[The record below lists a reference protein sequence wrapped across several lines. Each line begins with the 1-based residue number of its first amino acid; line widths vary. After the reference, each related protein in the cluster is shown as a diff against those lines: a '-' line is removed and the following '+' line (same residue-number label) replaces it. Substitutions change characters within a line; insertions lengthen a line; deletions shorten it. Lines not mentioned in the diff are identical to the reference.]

1 MYRFSDGLMFTGS
14 TEKAISYLVF
24 QSRMLKEKEFKSSL
38 WTYWGEKPE
47 GTRIYKSN
55 LYGRL
60 KIFKKPLDDKYM
72 DFLFKSLDLIEVKDI
87 HPVLN
92 KGFKLEAKRL
102 FQKIDNQMVKK
113 FIDFID
119 FLNLSFNLESQTK
132 SETKLLSYSD
142 DIGPFMLGSIGTSA
156 FVIPETP
163 KLFLA
168 PPSWRKITWIINN
181 YFSGPYPKDSK
192 NPDLNFFHWNNLKL
206 GSELNSPYYEGIA
219 YFLIAK
225 FIIIYEAFSKKKKC
239 SSLNLYIDLIQRDGI
254 RPWRDLF

>member
-24 QSRMLKEKEFKSSL
+24 QSGMLKEKEFKSSL

-72 DFLFKSLDLIEVKDI
+72 DFLFKSLDLIEVTDI

-156 FVIPETP
+156 FVIPEIP

-192 NPDLNFFHWNNLKL
+192 TPDLNFFHWNNLKL
-206 GSELNSPYYEGIA
+206 SSELNSPYYEGIA

-239 SSLNLYIDLIQRDGI
+239 SSLDLYIDLIQRDGI
-254 RPWRDLF
+254 RPWKDLF

>member
-24 QSRMLKEKEFKSSL
+24 QSGMLKKKEFKSSL

-72 DFLFKSLDLIEVKDI
+72 DFLFKSLDLTEVKDI

-92 KGFKLEAKRL
+92 KGFKLEPKRL

-119 FLNLSFNLESQTK
+119 FLNLSFKLESQTK

-156 FVIPETP
+156 FVIPEIP

-192 NPDLNFFHWNNLKL
+192 TPDLNFFHWNNLKL
-206 GSELNSPYYEGIA
+206 SSELNSPYYEGIA

-239 SSLNLYIDLIQRDGI
+239 SSLDLYIDLIQRDGI
-254 RPWRDLF
+254 RPWKDLF

>member
-24 QSRMLKEKEFKSSL
+24 QSGMLKKKEFKSSL

-72 DFLFKSLDLIEVKDI
+72 DFLFKSLDLTEVKDI

-92 KGFKLEAKRL
+92 KGFKLEPKRL

-156 FVIPETP
+156 FVIPEIP

-192 NPDLNFFHWNNLKL
+192 TPDLNFFHWNNLKL
-206 GSELNSPYYEGIA
+206 SSELNSPYYEGIA

-254 RPWRDLF
+254 RPWKDLF